1 MRTKREMYSIEKP
14 GEAIARP
21 VSKKL
26 GGVDC
31 NGPSHV
37 IVRCKDMI
45 SCMMS
50 GCVPRYVWVRGNDR
64 PSDLDLTG
72 NHTGEERRRLKRT
85 RASILR
91 VSSTLCL
98 MDIERNIQRFEA
110 WSPQTGWICVIKV
123 SQQLLSRRKMDI
135 HGGYKHTNKKGAVR
149 AIHV

>member
-37 IVRCKDMI
+37 IVKCKDMI

-64 PSDLDLTG
+64 PFRSG
-72 NHTGEERRRLKRT
+72 PHRQSYWRGELKRT

-110 WSPQTGWICVIKV
+110 WSPQTGWIRVIKV
-123 SQQLLSRRKMDI
+123 SQQHLSRRKMDI